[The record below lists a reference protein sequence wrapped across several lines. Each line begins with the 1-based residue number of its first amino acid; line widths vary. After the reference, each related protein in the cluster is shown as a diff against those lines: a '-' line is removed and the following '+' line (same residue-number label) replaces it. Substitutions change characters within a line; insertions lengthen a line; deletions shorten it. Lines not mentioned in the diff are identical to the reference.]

1 MRVLVL
7 DPWGV
12 NGPSKYL
19 NGLVYGLSES
29 AEVYLFTNYYF
40 KKTTNASF
48 QVHNIF
54 FKLSEKM
61 KNGMA
66 RKLIRGAEYIIGYL
80 KIFCFLKKM
89 KEFDELTIQDDFMF
103 YKVMQNKELCGKI
116 IQTLLGNKIGKIVEL
131 TPQNII
137 KNTYSSKGVRLDVLA
152 KDEDQKLYNIEMQMM
167 NEHYIIFRLR
177 YYQAS
182 IDISSLEAGQGYDEL
197 PNVIIVFLCNKD
209 PLGYNLPLYTLKNYC
224 LQTNSVVDDGTT
236 HIIINYS
243 LYELIEDEEL
253 RAFCRYCKTKEITS
267 KLTEEVDYMINNI
280 KQSEL
285 AKQEYTFLFNRYP
298 DDIQLAMKEGL
309 QKGIKEGREKG
320 ILTTARRMKENNFD
334 IPTIA
339 KITGLSKQEIERL

>member
-1 MRVLVL
+1 MNTNNQHLLTICIPVYGTQMFLLVL
-7 DPWGV
+7 PVGV
-12 NGPSKYL
+12 Q
-19 NGLVYGLSES
+19 E
-29 AEVYLFTNYYF
+29 EV
-40 KKTTNASF
+40 ASF
-48 QVHNIF
+48 NEKLPLFLF
-54 FKLSEKM
+54 FVYNLHM
-61 KNGMA
+61 
-66 RKLIRGAEYIIGYL
+66 IH
-80 KIFCFLKKM
+80 KKM

-103 YKVMQNKELCGKI
+103 YKVMQNKKLCGKI

-131 TPQNII
+131 IPQNII

-152 KDEDQKLYNIEMQMM
+152 KDEEQKLYNIEMQMM
-167 NEHYIIFRLR
+167 NEYYIIFRLR

-243 LYELIEDEEL
+243 LYELMEDKEL

-267 KLTEEVDYMINNI
+267 KLTEEVDCMINNI

-298 DDIQLAMKEGL
+298 DDIQLAMKEG
-309 QKGIKEGREKG
+309 